1 MHPLVN
7 TSADHIVFVIKDIL
21 LQMKLKIENARG
33 QRYDRVFAAM
43 ACTKSGVATQLKL
56 LNGKCFFTHCY
67 GHAFS
72 LGVADVIRNLKDLRE
87 VFSTA
92 YEIYKLVKKSPKRNT
107 RRGDASAGEFSS
119 YWGHKDESQIAGC

>member
-1 MHPLVN
+1 MHLLVN

-33 QRYDRVFAAM
+33 QRYDGVSAM

-67 GHAFS
+67 GHAFN
-72 LGVADVIRNLKDLRE
+72 LGVVDVIRNMKDLRE

-92 YEIYKLVKKSPKRNT
+92 YEIYKLVKKSPKPNT
-107 RRGDASAGEFSS
+107 RRGDALAGEFSS
-119 YWGHKDESQIAGC
+119 Y